1 MVFSYMRGRESESKR
16 ERESEGEKEGE
27 RGLGIFC
34 STVSKGKVV

>member
-1 MVFSYMRGRESESKR
+1 MVFSYMRGWESESKR

-34 STVSKGKVV
+34 STVSKAKIV